1 MISKINNSLKSIDYK
16 MYFALLILGFVPTIY
31 TSLRVFFVGQLPSE
45 WSYSIAGQLSW
56 VNLIYEILMEA
67 ILLPLFFFMGKAKDN
82 NVEFVNRTRTGLLV
96 TAGIY
101 SALSAVVFIFTKPLL
116 LSMAADPSIISA
128 SARYI
133 RIESIANVISVLS
146 QFILV
151 ALVTLNKSKYL
162 YGLTALRFV
171 LCVLFDLFFVSSL
184 PFSLQLGVNGIGFSN
199 IVVNALVFA
208 TSLLFLSKE
217 NIPIFKRSKLDFKW
231 IKDFFKIGTI
241 SGFESFVR
249 NVAYI
254 VMISRMV
261 NVVGEQGTYWVANN
275 FIWGWLL
282 LPVLQ
287 LGELIKKDVA
297 TDENNIQKN
306 TLGYIAITTIISLLW
321 LISIPLW
328 KPFFT
333 IILGFNEIEKLHK
346 LVLILIGFYILFAV
360 QNIFDSTFYGLGKT
374 NYMLFESIITN
385 SIYYGTAFVLYSFGV
400 WTPTLTSIALL
411 FGIGNAF
418 DCVVSLL
425 AYIYLLRKNKI
436 NILI

>member
-1 MISKINNSLKSIDYK
+1 
-16 MYFALLILGFVPTIY
+16 
-31 TSLRVFFVGQLPSE
+31 
-45 WSYSIAGQLSW
+45 
-56 VNLIYEILMEA
+56 
-67 ILLPLFFFMGKAKDN
+67 
-82 NVEFVNRTRTGLLV
+82 
-96 TAGIY
+96 
-101 SALSAVVFIFTKPLL
+101 
-116 LSMAADPSIISA
+116 
-128 SARYI
+128 
-133 RIESIANVISVLS
+133 
-146 QFILV
+146 
-151 ALVTLNKSKYL
+151 
-162 YGLTALRFV
+162 
-171 LCVLFDLFFVSSL
+171 
-184 PFSLQLGVNGIGFSN
+184 
-199 IVVNALVFA
+199 
-208 TSLLFLSKE
+208 
-217 NIPIFKRSKLDFKW
+217 
-231 IKDFFKIGTI
+231 
-241 SGFESFVR
+241 
-249 NVAYI
+249 
-254 VMISRMV
+254 MV

-425 AYIYLLRKNKI
+425 AYIYLLRKKKI